1 MKPEPTEIRV
11 KMTRPRQAQEVWT
24 VRQNHWRG
32 QRELEQVGEP
42 RALGPMWSHK
52 GELRPPGGP
61 ELRENSRNNG
71 YRRERI
77 SLETVPGLE
86 KRVRAC

>member
-1 MKPEPTEIRV
+1 MKPEPREIRV
-11 KMTRPRQAQEVWT
+11 KMTRPRQAKEVWT
-24 VRQNHWRG
+24 VRQNYWRG
-32 QRELEQVGEP
+32 QRELEQVGEL
-42 RALGPMWSHK
+42 RALGPMRSHK

-61 ELRENSRNNG
+61 ELRENTRNDG
-71 YRRERI
+71 YRRECV